1 MVSNNIGIGAA
12 MPSGLLEDFPPR
24 PRPRDRLSNNNSS
37 AAPTNTSTRGIMHP
51 PSPSTSSMRPASSGI
66 MKLDK
71 DTKRRS
77 PKSVRF
83 TQYSAMVIIE
93 RPKRNEARRSWYN
106 RRDYDNFKYTL
117 LRDQYIMKCKLA
129 ASPAAAVESEDVL
142 MCVGMEKIFTPL
154 TVQQRKAKH
163 LWTILNRQDV
173 VDAETLSRLSR
184 SSSKWTRHRS
194 HKLAAAYWNESS
206 TVDEELL

>member
-1 MVSNNIGIGAA
+1 MVSYNIGIG
-12 MPSGLLEDFPPR
+12 GLLEDFPPR

-37 AAPTNTSTRGIMHP
+37 AAPTNTPTRGIMIMHP

-83 TQYSAMVIIE
+83 TQYSAMAIIE
-93 RPKRNEARRSWYN
+93 RPERNEARRSWYN

-117 LRDQYIMKCKLA
+117 LRDLYIMKCKLA

-142 MCVGMEKIFTPL
+142 MCVGMEKNFTPL
-154 TVQQRKAKH
+154 TVQQRKTKH
-163 LWTILNRQDV
+163 LRTILNRQDF

-194 HKLAAAYWNESS
+194 HKLAVAYWNNESS

>member
-1 MVSNNIGIGAA
+1 MVSYNIGIG
-12 MPSGLLEDFPPR
+12 GLLEDFPPR

-51 PSPSTSSMRPASSGI
+51 PSPSTSSMRPASSG
-66 MKLDK
+66 KLDK

-83 TQYSAMVIIE
+83 TQYQYSAMVIIE
-93 RPKRNEARRSWYN
+93 RPERNGARRSWYN

-117 LRDQYIMKCKLA
+117 LRDLYIIKCKLA
-129 ASPAAAVESEDVL
+129 ASPAAAAESEDVL
-142 MCVGMEKIFTPL
+142 MCVGMDKIFTPEVNR
-154 TVQQRKAKH
+154 TVQQRKAEH
-163 LWTILNRQDV
+163 LQTILKRQDF

-194 HKLAAAYWNESS
+194 HKLAAAYWNNESS